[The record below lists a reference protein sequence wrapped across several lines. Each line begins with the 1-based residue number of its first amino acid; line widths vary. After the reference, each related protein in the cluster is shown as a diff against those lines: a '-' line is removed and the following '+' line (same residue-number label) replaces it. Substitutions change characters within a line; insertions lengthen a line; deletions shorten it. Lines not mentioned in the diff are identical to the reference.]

1 MDGMPPPPPM
11 QTSFDVQT
19 IGVIH
24 EDFAKVRKPSKILK
38 TIRAYLPISLFVV
51 LPSLLT
57 GVYFF
62 GYAADQYESEA
73 DFVVRNPQLSGSNAT
88 GLSQFLGLAGGM
100 TMAEAESFSIGT
112 FLSSHDAVFAL
123 QKKLDLVKL
132 FRRPEADIL
141 SRLWWDNPTAEILQ
155 RYYDQQV
162 TVSFK
167 QDTGITKI
175 SAHAFRPE
183 DARVIVNTLLDLGE
197 KRINEYNERA
207 INETLRVAQSEVSRA
222 EERVVAAQRNLT
234 DHRMRNGDIDPQKT
248 SSSQLGLV
256 AKLQEQLAQLK
267 VKLSG
272 MLTYLR
278 SDNAQVAAVTAQI
291 KGIENQI
298 AIESAK
304 LTGQTG
310 AMAPI
315 LAEYEQLR
323 LQVDFAQSRY
333 ASALSALET
342 ARIQAFKQQ
351 LFVTRIVEPNL
362 PERALF
368 PRSTLNTLTVFFGLL
383 LSYGIGWLVIA
394 GMREHTA

>member
-1 MDGMPPPPPM
+1 MDGMPPPPPV
-11 QTSFDVQT
+11 QSSFDVHT

-24 EDFAKVRKPSKILK
+24 EDFPTERKPSRILK

-57 GVYFF
+57 GLYFF

-73 DFVVRNPQLSGSNAT
+73 HFVVRNPQLSGTNTT
-88 GLSQFLGLAGGM
+88 GLSQFLGLANGM
-100 TMAEAESFSIGT
+100 NMAEAESFSIGD
-112 FLSSHDAVFAL
+112 FLNSHDAVSAL
-123 QKKLDLVKL
+123 QKKLDLIKL
-132 FRRPEADIL
+132 FRRPEADL
-141 SRLWWDNPTAEILQ
+141 VSRLWWGNPTAEILQ
-155 RYYDQQV
+155 RYYQQQV
-162 TVSFK
+162 TVNFK
-167 QDTGITKI
+167 QDSGITTI
-175 SAHAFRPE
+175 TAHAFRPE
-183 DARVIVNTLLDLGE
+183 DARNIVNTLLDLGE

-222 EERVVAAQRNLT
+222 EERVVMAQRNLT

-278 SDNAQVAAVTAQI
+278 PDNAQVAAVTAQI

-298 AIESAK
+298 GVESAK

-342 ARIQAFKQQ
+342 ARLQAFKQQ
-351 LFVTRIVEPNL
+351 LFVTRLVEANL